1 MAQAFAAGFCSHDW
15 LYDLLCFVG
24 RSGANL
30 WTKRHTRMR
39 AASEAVERSGDKP
52 QSRTGQHQSGFAL
65 TETIDFMSKKVD
77 KCRRPIAAHDG
88 VRQTGTLTPSQ
99 HKRYWNDSAHEGRDE
114 SGLKPEREMLS
125 LLNHPVRMKAAMKAD

>member
-1 MAQAFAAGFCSHDW
+1 
-15 LYDLLCFVG
+15 
-24 RSGANL
+24 
-30 WTKRHTRMR
+30 MR